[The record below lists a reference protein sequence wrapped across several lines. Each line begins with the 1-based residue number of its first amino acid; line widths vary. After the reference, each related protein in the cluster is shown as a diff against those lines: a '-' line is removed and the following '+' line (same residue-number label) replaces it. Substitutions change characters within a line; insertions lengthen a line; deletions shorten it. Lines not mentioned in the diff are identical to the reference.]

1 MTPADR
7 RRLRHMIREGKEL
20 SVIALALGCT
30 VEQIKT
36 AISKDGI

>member
-20 SVIALALGCT
+20 SVIALTLGYT
-30 VEQIKT
+30 VEQIK
-36 AISKDGI
+36 IMIDKDGI